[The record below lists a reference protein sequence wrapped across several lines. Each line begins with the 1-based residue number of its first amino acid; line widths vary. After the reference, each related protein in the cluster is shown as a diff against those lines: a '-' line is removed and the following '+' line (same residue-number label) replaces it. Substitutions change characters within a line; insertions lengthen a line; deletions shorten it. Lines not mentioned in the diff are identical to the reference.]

1 MSAIDEIKAR
11 IDIVDLVSETVKL
24 RRSGKNYVGFCPF
37 HDNRKTPAF
46 AVFPDSGSWRCFG
59 QCNEGGD
66 IFGFVMKKEGW
77 DFSEA
82 LRYLAERAGV
92 VLEPVTPEI
101 KFRDE
106 KLEKIHNLL
115 EEAVIFYKHQLV
127 NTDQGKFAHD
137 YIVQRGIKPETID
150 LFGLGYAPGSWDVV
164 TNYFSNKGYS
174 KEELIEAGLVSQRE
188 NEEGIYDRFR
198 NRLMF
203 PIRNVTGKMVGFG
216 ARALSPDDNPKYLN
230 SPQSTLFDKGHLLY
244 GLDLARKAIRDKDQV
259 IIVEGYMDV
268 IVPYQEG
275 YLNIVSP
282 MGTAISAD
290 QLIYLK
296 KLTRNIVMAL
306 DPDAAGEK
314 ATLRGLELARE
325 SLDRS
330 FDPAPDGK
338 GISNTRGLVK
348 HESRLNV
355 DLRVASLPDDKDPD
369 EIVLEDPELFG
380 KIIENAQPIVVHVME
395 TLVASQDITIPKVKD
410 QIATYMLLLIED
422 VQSKIERDAYIQ
434 RLARLLKLDERT
446 LLGLKSTQASKR
458 KGGRKK
464 QSGSVSDRPDLVSNG
479 TEKLALA
486 LENHIL
492 RLLIRDPESI
502 FAMDRILVG
511 AGLERF
517 TEQDFEQSN
526 NQMMARVI
534 IDSINQDE
542 EEIAIFIEN
551 NMPDVFLE
559 TYNKY
564 LEPMIEGEP
573 NTNHLREDLIRSLM
587 RLRQVR
593 ITDGIDQLRNIQ
605 EEMQEEG
612 TQFSTQIQE
621 RILQYIKQIYV
632 LNQSLTK
639 PISLD

>member
-24 RRSGKNYVGFCPF
+24 RRSGKNYVGYCPF

-82 LRYLAERAGV
+82 LRYLAGRAGV
-92 VLEPVTPEI
+92 ILEPVTPE
-101 KFRDE
+101 KKSRDD
-106 KLEKIHNLL
+106 KLDKIHNLL

-137 YIVQRGIKPETID
+137 YIVKRGIKPETID

-164 TNYFSNKGYS
+164 TNYFINKGYS
-174 KEELIEAGLVSQRE
+174 REELIEAGLVSQKD
-188 NEEGIYDRFR
+188 NEESVYDRFR
-198 NRLMF
+198 NRLIF

-230 SPQSTLFDKGHLLY
+230 SPQSILFDKGHLLY

-275 YLNIVSP
+275 YSNIVSP

-290 QLIYLK
+290 QLRYLK

-314 ATLRGLELARE
+314 ATFRGLELARE

-330 FDPAPDGK
+330 FDPVPDGK

-355 DLRVASLPDDKDPD
+355 DLRVATLPDDKDPD

-380 KIIENAQPIVVHVME
+380 KIIKNAQPIVVHVME
-395 TLVASQDITIPKVKD
+395 SLVASQDITIPKVKD
-410 QIATYMLLLIED
+410 QIASYVLLLIED

-446 LLGLKSTQASKR
+446 LLGLKSTQTSKR
-458 KGGRKK
+458 KGGGKK
-464 QSGSVSDRPDLVSNG
+464 QSGPESNKPELGSRG
-479 TEKLALA
+479 TEKLAFA

-502 FAMDRILVG
+502 YAMDRILVG

-517 TEQDFEQSN
+517 TDTGF
-526 NQMMARVI
+526 
-534 IDSINQDE
+534 
-542 EEIAIFIEN
+542 
-551 NMPDVFLE
+551 
-559 TYNKY
+559 
-564 LEPMIEGEP
+564 
-573 NTNHLREDLIRSLM
+573 
-587 RLRQVR
+587 
-593 ITDGIDQLRNIQ
+593 
-605 EEMQEEG
+605 
-612 TQFSTQIQE
+612 
-621 RILQYIKQIYV
+621 
-632 LNQSLTK
+632 
-639 PISLD
+639 